1 MPQRNNGAGNQ
12 NGSDHCTQND
22 EHLMG
27 RGREEPRCARRFQS
41 N

>member
-1 MPQRNNGAGNQ
+1 MPERNNGTGNE

-27 RGREEPRCARRFQS
+27 RRKEEAFVLRFQS